1 MKNKK
6 GFTLIEV
13 LAVIVILAVIAGL
26 IIPNIKRYK
35 DKGNEEYYDKLKDNV
50 VLAAKD
56 YYSNH
61 PEELP
66 RGQVTYVDGVEVR
79 LYTTELSLQNLI
91 NNNYLTNEVV
101 DTQGNS
107 CVTTDSKVVVTNIN
121 DVYAYHICYFC
132 NGKLDSG
139 NSDEVCKYS
148 NPQNSYCAIKANS
161 VSGNAFKKELVVTK
175 FGDTSAEIVP
185 EGVKKSDDDGKYYV
199 EESGTYTFYLNDTKG
214 NILDTCSYTLYIKD
228 AEAPTCE
235 IVKIGPSLYINVSDN
250 YRLASVKSD
259 INNSNKSYA
268 CKLKDAT
275 SGVTIST
282 KDTIQTK
289 IDISNITTDITYT
302 ATVTDCSGNS
312 RVCTIPLTPNS
323 GGDSEDKPE
332 ICTNGE
338 KAKDKLVGFTRCD
351 ATCVNGSWQCNEES
365 SCTEGEETTSS
376 GTCYGSDCGN
386 CKVKIYTSVCRN
398 GKWVHSDTSYEDCG
412 SSSTPCTPTISKCN
426 SSGCQYNMTCDSNGN
441 LKKTGGCIKCEYNP
455 PSGCF
460 VKGTKILTSTGY
472 KNIEDIKVGDIVK
485 SLNLETGKVEY
496 KPVYIKYVFDDLT
509 QELYTLKVNWE
520 TIKVTGAHN
529 FLVKNSNNSI
539 IAKAAKDLKIGD
551 LIIDENGLTY
561 PITEISYKKSNDVVY
576 NFAVRDN
583 HNYFVGEKGYLVHNQ
598 DEDGKV
604 LPYCSGSDGSLVGKS
619 CTGGVWDQKIQG
631 TCIKV
636 YCKKKSGGCF
646 TLGTKVLTP
655 TGYKNIEYLHLGDKV
670 MSYNTETKQMEVDV
684 VSNTF
689 IFNDLIQQIYDI
701 STSNGM
707 FTVSK
712 QHRFYVKVNENLV
725 LKTAGELRKGDIL
738 VNDKNEEIE
747 ITSIN
752 SYTSSIPVYNIE
764 VLKNHNYYVTEN
776 NILTHNMSLQYGFN
790 ILASDDRSNQ
800 FK

>member
-1 MKNKK
+1 MKDKK

-35 DKGNEEYYDKLKDNV
+35 DKGNKEYYDKLKDNV
-50 VLAAKD
+50 ILAAKD

-66 RGQVTYVDGVEVR
+66 RGQVAYVDGVEVR

-101 DTQGNS
+101 DTQGES
-107 CVTTDSKVVVTNIN
+107 CVKAESKVVVTNMN
-121 DVYAYHICYFC
+121 DVYTYHVCYFC
-132 NGKLDSG
+132 NGKLDSD

-148 NPQNSYCAIKANS
+148 NPQNSYCAIKAES

-185 EGVKKSDDDGKYYV
+185 EGVLKNDDDGKYYV
-199 EESGTYTFYLNDTKG
+199 EESGTYTFYLKDTKG

-228 AEAPTCE
+228 DTAPTCE
-235 IVKIGPSLYINVSDN
+235 IVKNGPSLDINVSDN

-259 INNSNKSYA
+259 INNSSKSYA
-268 CKLKDAT
+268 CKSKDAT
-275 SGVTIST
+275 MDLPIST

-312 RVCTIPLTPNS
+312 HVCTKPLTPSS
-323 GGDSEDKPE
+323 GGDSGDEPE

-338 KAKDKLVGFTRCD
+338 TATDKLVGFTKCD

-365 SCTEGEETTSS
+365 SCTEGDSFTEDIPCNS
-376 GTCYGSDCGN
+376 CANN
-386 CKVKIYTSVCRN
+386 CKTTRN
-398 GKWVHSDTSYEDCG
+398 TWECVDGKYKKTNSTNIDCG
-412 SSSTPCTPTISKCN
+412 SSSNTCTPYTTPCDCSACK
-426 SSGCQYNMTCDSNGN
+426 YKYTCDSNGN
-441 LKKTGGCIKCEYNP
+441 LKKGKCITCEINGCTGAEVLDPCPGVDLDNAGKRCTTSTVVNGEWTIAENA
-455 PSGCF
+455 
-460 VKGTKILTSTGY
+460 KGTCLILKCVQTS
-472 KNIEDIKVGDIVK
+472 
-485 SLNLETGKVEY
+485 
-496 KPVYIKYVFDDLT
+496 
-509 QELYTLKVNWE
+509 
-520 TIKVTGAHN
+520 
-529 FLVKNSNNSI
+529 
-539 IAKAAKDLKIGD
+539 
-551 LIIDENGLTY
+551 
-561 PITEISYKKSNDVVY
+561 
-576 NFAVRDN
+576 
-583 HNYFVGEKGYLVHNQ
+583 
-598 DEDGKV
+598 
-604 LPYCSGSDGSLVGKS
+604 
-619 CTGGVWDQKIQG
+619 
-631 TCIKV
+631 
-636 YCKKKSGGCF
+636 GCF

-689 IFNDLIQQIYDI
+689 IFNDLVQQIYDI

-712 QHRFYVKVNENLV
+712 QHKFYVKVNEKLV
-725 LKTAGELRKGDIL
+725 LKTAGELNVGDIL
-738 VNDKNEEIE
+738 VNDKNEEIK

-790 ILASDDRSNQ
+790 ILASGSSSSKN
-800 FK
+800 

>member
-1 MKNKK
+1 MKDKK

-35 DKGNEEYYDKLKDNV
+35 DKGNKEYYDKLKDNI
-50 VLAAKD
+50 VLAVKD
-56 YYSNH
+56 YYSSH

-101 DTQGNS
+101 DTQGKS
-107 CVTTDSKVVVTNIN
+107 CVTTESKVVVTNMN
-121 DVYAYHICYFC
+121 GEYTYQLCYLC
-132 NGKLDSG
+132 DGKLGSD
-139 NSDEVCKYS
+139 NSDVCKYS
-148 NPQNSYCAIKANS
+148 NPQNSYCTIDANS

-175 FGDTSAEIVP
+175 FGDTSAEIFS
-185 EGVKKSDDDGKYYV
+185 EGAFPADDDGKYYV
-199 EESGTYTFYLNDTKG
+199 EESGTYTFYLKDTKG

-228 AEAPTCE
+228 DRAPTCD
-235 IVKIGPSLYINVSDN
+235 IVKNGSSLDINVSDN

-259 INNSNKSYA
+259 INNSSKSYP
-268 CKLKDAT
+268 CKSKDAT
-275 SGVTIST
+275 MDFPIST

-312 RVCTIPLTPNS
+312 RVCTIPLTPSS
-323 GGDSEDKPE
+323 GGDSGDEPE
-332 ICTNGE
+332 ICINGE
-338 KAKDKLVGFTRCD
+338 TATGVGFSKCD

-365 SCTEGEETTSS
+365 SCTEGDSFTEDIPCNSCANNCKTTRNTWECVDGKYKKTNWTNIDCDSSSNTCTPYTTS
-376 GTCYGSDCGN
+376 CDRYG
-386 CKVKIYTSVCRN
+386 CKYKY
-398 GKWVHSDTSYEDCG
+398 
-412 SSSTPCTPTISKCN
+412 
-426 SSGCQYNMTCDSNGN
+426 TCDSNGN
-441 LKKTGGCIKCEYNP
+441 LKKGKCIPCEPNP
-455 PSGCF
+455 DTGCF

-509 QELYTLKVNWE
+509 QDLYTLKVNWE

-529 FLVKNSNNSI
+529 FFVKNSNNNI

-551 LIIDENGLTY
+551 LIMDENGQTY

-576 NFAVRDN
+576 NFAVSDN

-604 LPYCSGSDGSLVGKS
+604 LSYCSGSDSSLVGKS

-670 MSYNTETKQMEVDV
+670 MSYNTQTKQMEVDV
-684 VSNTF
+684 VTNTF

-725 LKTAGELRKGDIL
+725 LKTAGELNVGDIL

>member
-35 DKGNEEYYDKLKDNV
+35 DKGNKEYYDKLKDNI
-50 VLAAKD
+50 VLAVKD

-79 LYTTELSLQNLI
+79 LYITELSLQNLI

-101 DTQGNS
+101 NTDSKS
-107 CVTTDSKVVVTNIN
+107 CVKPESKVVVTNMN
-121 DVYAYHICYFC
+121 GEYTYQLCYLC
-132 NGKLDSG
+132 DGKLGSD
-139 NSDEVCKYS
+139 NSDVCEYS

-185 EGVKKSDDDGKYYV
+185 EGALPADDDGKYYV
-199 EESGTYTFYLNDTKG
+199 EESGTYKFYLNDTKG
-214 NILDTCSYTLYIKD
+214 NVLDTCSYTLYIKD
-228 AEAPTCE
+228 DTAPTCE
-235 IVKIGPSLYINVSDN
+235 IVKNGSSLDINVSDN

-259 INNSNKSYA
+259 INNSSKSYP
-268 CKLKDAT
+268 CKSKDAT
-275 SGVTIST
+275 IDFSIST

-323 GGDSEDKPE
+323 GGDSGDEPE
-332 ICTNGE
+332 ACTNGATE
-338 KAKDKLVGFTRCD
+338 KDKLVGFTKCD
-351 ATCVNGSWQCNEES
+351 ATCVNGSWQCNEKS
-365 SCTEGEETTSS
+365 SCTEGDSYTVNVPCTSCANNCKTIIRYYECINGEYEMTSS
-376 GTCYGSDCGN
+376 TN
-386 CKVKIYTSVCRN
+386 T
-398 GKWVHSDTSYEDCG
+398 DCG
-412 SSSTPCTPTISKCN
+412 SSSTTCTPTTSKCSN
-426 SSGCQYNMTCDSNGN
+426 GCKYKYTCDSNGK
-441 LKKTGGCIKCEYNP
+441 LKKTGGCIKCETNP
-455 PSGCF
+455 DSGCF
-460 VKGTKILTSTGY
+460 VKGTKILTNTGY

-485 SLNLETGKVEY
+485 SLNLETGKIEY

-509 QELYTLKVNWE
+509 QDLYTLKVNWE

-598 DEDGKV
+598 DEDGK
-604 LPYCSGSDGSLVGKS
+604 LYPYCSGSDGSLVDTS
-619 CTGGVWDQKIQG
+619 CPGGTWREQLKG
-631 TCIKV
+631 TCIEV
-636 YCKKKSGGCF
+636 YCEKKSGGCF

-712 QHRFYVKVNENLV
+712 QHNFYVKVNEKLV

-776 NILTHNMSLQYGFN
+776 NILTHNMMTLYGFN
-790 ILASDDRSNQ
+790 ILSKGEDNR
-800 FK
+800 KI

>member
-1 MKNKK
+1 MKDKK

-35 DKGNEEYYDKLKDNV
+35 DKGNKEYYDKLKDNV
-50 VLAAKD
+50 ILAAKD

-101 DTQGNS
+101 DTDDNS
-107 CVTTDSKVVVTNIN
+107 CVKPESKVVVTNMN
-121 DVYAYHICYFC
+121 GEYTYQLCYLC
-132 NGKLDSG
+132 DGKLGSD
-139 NSDEVCKYS
+139 NSDVCKYS
-148 NPQNSYCAIKANS
+148 NPQNSYCTIDANS
-161 VSGNAFKKELVVTK
+161 VSGNAFKKELVVTN

-185 EGVKKSDDDGKYYV
+185 EGAFPADDDGKYYV
-199 EESGTYTFYLNDTKG
+199 EESGTYTFYLKDAKG

-228 AEAPTCE
+228 NEAPTCD
-235 IVKIGPSLYINVSDN
+235 IVKNGSSLDINVSDN

-259 INNSNKSYA
+259 INNSSKSYP
-268 CKLKDAT
+268 CKSKDAT
-275 SGVTIST
+275 IDLPIST

-302 ATVTDCSGNS
+302 ATVTDCAGNS
-312 RVCTIPLTPNS
+312 RVCTKTLTPSS
-323 GGDSEDKPE
+323 GGDSGDEPE

-338 KAKDKLVGFTRCD
+338 TATDKLVGFTKCD

-365 SCTEGEETTSS
+365 SCTEGDSFTEDIPCNSCANNCKTTRNTWECVDGKYEKTNWTNIDCDSSSNTCTPYTTS
-376 GTCYGSDCGN
+376 CDRYG
-386 CKVKIYTSVCRN
+386 CKYKY
-398 GKWVHSDTSYEDCG
+398 
-412 SSSTPCTPTISKCN
+412 
-426 SSGCQYNMTCDSNGN
+426 TCDSNGN
-441 LKKTGGCIKCEYNP
+441 LKKGKCIPCEPNP
-455 PSGCF
+455 DTGCF

-509 QELYTLKVNWE
+509 QDLYTLKVNWE

-529 FLVKNSNNSI
+529 FFVKNSNNNI

-551 LIIDENGLTY
+551 LIIDENGQTY

-576 NFAVRDN
+576 NFAVSDN

-604 LPYCSGSDGSLVGKS
+604 LSYCSGSDSSLVGKS

-689 IFNDLIQQIYDI
+689 IFNDLVQQIYDI

-712 QHRFYVKVNENLV
+712 QHNFYVKVNENLV
-725 LKTAGELRKGDIL
+725 LKTAGELNVGDIL
-738 VNDKNEEIE
+738 VNDKNEEIK

-790 ILASDDRSNQ
+790 ILASGSSSSKN
-800 FK
+800 

>member
-1 MKNKK
+1 MKDKK

-35 DKGNEEYYDKLKDNV
+35 DKGNKEYYDKLKDNI
-50 VLAAKD
+50 VLAVKD

-66 RGQVTYVDGVEVR
+66 RGQVTDVDGVEVR
-79 LYTTELSLQNLI
+79 LYKTELSLQNLI

-101 DTQGNS
+101 DTDDNS
-107 CVTTDSKVVVTNIN
+107 CVKPESKVVVTNMN
-121 DVYAYHICYFC
+121 GEYTYQLCYLC
-132 NGKLDSG
+132 DGKLGSD
-139 NSDEVCKYS
+139 NSDVCKYS
-148 NPQNSYCAIKANS
+148 NPQNSYCAIDAKS

-175 FGDTSAEIVP
+175 FGDTSANLVP
-185 EGVKKSDDDGKYYV
+185 EGALPADDDGKYYV
-199 EESGTYTFYLNDTKG
+199 EESGTYKFYLNDTKG

-228 AEAPTCE
+228 DTAPTCE
-235 IVKIGPSLYINVSDN
+235 IVKNGTSLDINVSDN

-323 GGDSEDKPE
+323 GGDSGDKPE
-332 ICTNGE
+332 ACTNGATE
-338 KAKDKLVGFTRCD
+338 KDKLVGFTKCD
-351 ATCVNGSWQCNEES
+351 ATCVNGSWQCNEKS
-365 SCTEGEETTSS
+365 GCTEGDSYTVNVPCTSCANNCKTIIRYYECINGKYEMTSS
-376 GTCYGSDCGN
+376 TN
-386 CKVKIYTSVCRN
+386 T
-398 GKWVHSDTSYEDCG
+398 DCG

-529 FLVKNSNNSI
+529 FLVKNSNNNI

-604 LPYCSGSDGSLVGKS
+604 LSYCSGSDSSLVGKS

-636 YCKKKSGGCF
+636 YCKKESGGCF

-689 IFNDLIQQIYDI
+689 IFNDLVQQIYDI

>member
-35 DKGNEEYYDKLKDNV
+35 DKGNKEYYDKLKDNV

-66 RGQVTYVDGVEVR
+66 RGQVTYVDGVKVR

-121 DVYAYHICYFC
+121 DVYAYHVCYFC
-132 NGKLDSG
+132 NGKLDSD

-148 NPQNSYCAIKANS
+148 NPQNSYCAIDAKS
-161 VSGNAFKKELVVTK
+161 VSGNEFKKELVVTK
-175 FGDTSAEIVP
+175 FGDTSAEIEAG
-185 EGVKKSDDDGKYYV
+185 EGVMTTDDGKYYV
-199 EESGTYTFYLNDTKG
+199 EESGTYTFYLKDTKG

-228 AEAPTCE
+228 DRAPTCD
-235 IVKIGPSLYINVSDN
+235 IVKNGSSLDINVSDN

-259 INNSNKSYA
+259 INNSSKSYP
-268 CKLKDAT
+268 CKSKDAT
-275 SGVTIST
+275 IDFPIST

-323 GGDSEDKPE
+323 GGDSGDKPE
-332 ICTNGE
+332 ICTNGATE
-338 KAKDKLVGFTRCD
+338 KDKLVGFTKCD

-365 SCTEGEETTSS
+365 SCTEGDSFTEDIPCNSCANNCKTISRYYECINGKYEMTSS
-376 GTCYGSDCGN
+376 TN
-386 CKVKIYTSVCRN
+386 T
-398 GKWVHSDTSYEDCG
+398 DCG

-604 LPYCSGSDGSLVGKS
+604 LPYCSGSDSSLVGKS

-670 MSYNTETKQMEVDV
+670 MSYNTQTKQMEVDV
-684 VSNTF
+684 VTNTF